1 MIVDAAKENNLEI
14 KYIIITHGHID
25 HLMSVDE
32 VRKKTGA
39 EVLIHE
45 KMRTN

>member
-25 HLMSVDE
+25 HLMSWM
-32 VRKKTGA
+32 KS
-39 EVLIHE
+39 E
-45 KMRTN
+45 KDRGGGSHS